1 MKPRRFKDVNI
12 PMHETLE
19 GKHAI
24 NELSHEYS
32 RIPPRYSKDMPNI
45 SRDKMKRFV
54 QTTQGATRMPV
65 RYDS

>member
-1 MKPRRFKDVNI
+1 MKSRRFKDINI

-32 RIPPRYSKDMPNI
+32 RIPPRYNKDVPNI
-45 SRDKMKRFV
+45 SRNKMKRFV
-54 QTTQGATRMPV
+54 QATRMPV